1 MLSGGIPASMRTAAM
16 NNSSFHQRG
25 VALILVL
32 WATMLLTVIAGSFA
46 YATRTDMSVLGNA
59 VLRARAEAAA
69 DAGVHRA
76 VLETLKPLTDAERWK
91 TDGRPHDITLGEAA
105 IRVSLQDE
113 SAKIDINSASPV
125 LLRGLFL
132 SVGLDDQGATRLVEA
147 IQDWRDPDLLTLP
160 NGAEESAYVEA
171 GLKQKPP
178 NAPFQTIE
186 ELRLVL
192 GMTAGLYRRIEP
204 MITIYSRQPGINFA
218 IASRDVLMVIPGVT
232 AEQVDAFIAVR
243 DAAAAANQPPPPFPQ
258 GAAYGA
264 VPAQLALQIRSE
276 ATLDGVSF
284 ERLAVIRTASDPKRP
299 FAALSWREQFK
310 EAARPTDGAAAGE
323 VINGR

>member
-1 MLSGGIPASMRTAAM
+1 M

-91 TDGRPHDITLGEAA
+91 TDGKPHDITLGEAA
-105 IRVSLQDE
+105 IRVSVLDE

-178 NAPFQTIE
+178 NAPFRTIE

-204 MITIYSRQPGINFA
+204 MITIYSRQPGINLA
-218 IASRDVLMVIPGVT
+218 IAPRDVLMVIPGVT
-232 AEQVDAFIAVR
+232 AEQVDAFIAAR
-243 DAAAAANQPPPPFPQ
+243 EAAAAANQPTPPFPR
-258 GAAYGA
+258 ALPM
-264 VPAQLALQIRSE
+264 VPCRHNLHCRSVPRQRLMESVSSGSPSFAPLLIRSVLLPHCRGVNSSRKLPGQLMALQQVR
-276 ATLDGVSF
+276 
-284 ERLAVIRTASDPKRP
+284 
-299 FAALSWREQFK
+299 
-310 EAARPTDGAAAGE
+310 
-323 VINGR
+323 